1 MSSVVA
7 ESATSSAVVSDDNK
21 NFAVPN
27 FINKSWESIGNNDS
41 YTSLFEFQVEYA
53 WSDLAPGY
61 VISQDPQ
68 PDTAAEVKS
77 KVKLVVSK
85 GSQYIKVPAHN
96 NMSQVDYEAE
106 LRRNGIKSGV
116 TDDVSYVI
124 VEEEN
129 PAVTPGYVIRTS
141 HDDGSLDRDKK
152 EVLTVYVSK
161 EVIVSSEITSSE
173 EGSNWWEW

>member
-1 MSSVVA
+1 MC
-7 ESATSSAVVSDDNK
+7 
-21 NFAVPN
+21 
-27 FINKSWESIGNNDS
+27 IRDS
-41 YTSLFEFQVEYA
+41 YA
-53 WSDLAPGY
+53 
-61 VISQDPQ
+61 
-68 PDTAAEVKS
+68 
-77 KVKLVVSK
+77 
-85 GSQYIKVPAHN
+85 
-96 NMSQVDYEAE
+96 AE

-161 EVIVSSEITSSE
+161 EVIVSSEVTSSE
-173 EGSNWWEW
+173 DDFFGFEW